1 MNAHDQSTFGNALKS
16 AITAARYSQARLA
29 RELHIDPGQ
38 VSRWTNDKA
47 IPHSDTVA
55 RIEQIL
61 GADLSVSFSAS
72 APEYELFVA
81 APVTGLQTDDIAKH
95 NDAVAEVLEAARA
108 HVNTWYWPGEKVR
121 ALSDLTA
128 ADIATEKN
136 VQILRNCSALLY
148 LQFFEMVRP
157 SSALIQLGCAL
168 GWRLKTTII
177 TQADLHQ
184 PYMLDGFAA
193 VAATLTFLPKARVY
207 RVRSVS
213 DACDLVRMNGRE
225 LLGLS

>member
-1 MNAHDQSTFGNALKS
+1 MNAHGPTTFGNALKS
-16 AITAARYSQARLA
+16 AIATARYSQARLA

-61 GADLSVSFSAS
+61 KADLSAPFSAS
-72 APEYELFVA
+72 APEHELYIA
-81 APVTGLQTDDIAKH
+81 APITGLSVEDIGKH
-95 NDAVAEVLEAARA
+95 NEAVAEVLEAARP
-108 HVNTWYWPGEKVR
+108 HVNSWYWPGEKVR
-121 ALSDLTA
+121 SLADLTA

-136 VQILRNCSALLY
+136 MQILRNCSALLY
-148 LQFFEMVRP
+148 LQFCEMVHP

-177 TQADLHQ
+177 TQADIHQ
-184 PYMLDGFAA
+184 PYMLDGFSG

-207 RVRSVS
+207 RVKSVTE
-213 DACDLVRMNGRE
+213 ACDLVRLNGRE